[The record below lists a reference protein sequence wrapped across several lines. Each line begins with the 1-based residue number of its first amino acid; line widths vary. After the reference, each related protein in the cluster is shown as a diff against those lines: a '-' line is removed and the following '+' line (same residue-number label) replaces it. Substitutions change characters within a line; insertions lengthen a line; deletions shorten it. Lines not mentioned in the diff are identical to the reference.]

1 MLQQLSVF
9 IENKIGSL
17 NKVTH
22 AIFES
27 GINLHAISAFDS
39 PDFCILR
46 LVVDRP
52 EEAKQMLSEKGF
64 AVKVSEVVAI
74 ELVDRPGELN
84 HVLGLLASEGLS
96 INYIYSLVLRQ
107 EKAPLMVMNLNDN
120 KKAFE
125 LLKKNNLTVI
135 D

>member
-22 AIFES
+22 AIFEN

-46 LVVDRP
+46 IVVDRP
-52 EEAKQMLSEKGF
+52 EEAKKILIEKGF
-64 AVKVSEVVAI
+64 AVKVSDVVAV
-74 ELVDRPGELN
+74 ELVDKPGQLD
-84 HVLGLLASEGLS
+84 HVL
-96 INYIYSLVLRQ
+96 
-107 EKAPLMVMNLNDN
+107 
-120 KKAFE
+120 
-125 LLKKNNLTVI
+125 
-135 D
+135 